1 MKLIYVALL
10 GFFLVLPFMF
20 QAAKADSLKVNNG
33 LNLSEIFPD
42 LKIDS
47 QFDKPLAI
55 ENTTQQVLFA
65 ASKSASDIL
74 NRFLEKQSD
83 QWLQETHRVY
93 IADIHKM
100 PKMISRMVALPKM
113 KKLPYP
119 IFLGR
124 EAGDTAILPQQD
136 GCITAIYL
144 ETKKIISIDYAC
156 SESEINQMLLTAHE

>member
-1 MKLIYVALL
+1 MLPLI
-10 GFFLVLPFMF
+10 F
-20 QAAKADSLKVNNG
+20 QVAKADGLKVTNA
-33 LNLSEIFPD
+33 LKVSEIFPD

-55 ENTTQQVLFA
+55 ENTTQQILFA

-74 NRFLEKQSD
+74 NRFLEKQPD

-124 EAGDTAILPQQD
+124 EAGDTAMLPQQE
-136 GCITAIYL
+136 GCITVIYV
-144 ETKKIISIDYAC
+144 EIKKVISIDYAC